1 MTYNNLGMRPQIFVM
16 CEACVC
22 LASLYGEMKKYTE
35 SELMFKKAIQM
46 NPTYTE
52 AYFNLG
58 Q

>member
-1 MTYNNLGMRPQIFVM
+1 MCTYVY
-16 CEACVC
+16 V
-22 LASLYGEMKKYTE
+22 ASLYGEMKKYTD

-58 Q
+58 K